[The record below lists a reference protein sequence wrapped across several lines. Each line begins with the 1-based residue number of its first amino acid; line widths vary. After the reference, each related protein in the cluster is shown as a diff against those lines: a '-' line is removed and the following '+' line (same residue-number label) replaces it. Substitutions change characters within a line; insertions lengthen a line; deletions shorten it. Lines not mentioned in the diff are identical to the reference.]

1 MNPKLWLSS
10 IHSYK
15 GNKRIQLSSKHSI
28 LIRSFVF
35 PSYKVGYHFNDWL
48 GTFNLGVFCLK
59 EAWYNVPIITIYIFW
74 KEIHFMIVYILF
86 QHNWQLSHESNESHE
101 SFMFKINQ
109 MWHHVWFFWL
119 LWLIG
124 LMLHNVWHHM
134 VTCDHIICKPSWSV
148 LFLLL
153 RMNLTIKSLGRNRAL
168 MGFIFQHSSLCLQ
181 LNKICQNFW
190 LDSLIDGS
198 PKNYS
203 WNIVPSIL

>member
-1 MNPKLWLSS
+1 MLKICLVQCSSNHSLSFL
-10 IHSYK
+10 K
-15 GNKRIQLSSKHSI
+15 GNTLHDCLNIISTQLTMWCHKWCHMSQMSQMS
-28 LIRSFVF
+28 
-35 PSYKVGYHFNDWL
+35 
-48 GTFNLGVFCLK
+48 
-59 EAWYNVPIITIYIFW
+59 
-74 KEIHFMIVYILF
+74 
-86 QHNWQLSHESNESHE
+86 
-101 SFMFKINQ
+101 Q

-119 LWLIG
+119 QWLIG

-153 RMNLTIKSLGRNRAL
+153 RMNLTIKSLGKNRAL

-198 PKNYS
+198 QQNYY
-203 WNIVPSIL
+203 WNVVPSIL